1 MEVSMSSTAQGLP
14 SHQTKSK
21 ELPVDSGLSQEGRS
35 ALCDLL
41 GRSLAN
47 TYVLYHKTHAYHWN
61 VTGPLFYSVHKL
73 TEKQYKDMFKAIDDI
88 AERIRALGFPAP
100 IGLKNYDSA
109 ATVEDATGIPEAGTM
124 LRELA
129 LDNQHV
135 GKSMREVVEKAE
147 EIGDTYTADFIT
159 GRIGTHE
166 EFAWML
172 NSLAVDD
179 NEGHLASA

>member
-1 MEVSMSSTAQGLP
+1 MSSTGKGLP
-14 SHQTKSK
+14 SHQTKAK
-21 ELPVDSGLSQEGRS
+21 ELPVESGLSEQGRRD
-35 ALCDLL
+35 LCDLL

-100 IGLKNYDSA
+100 VGLKNYDSA
-109 ATVEDATGIPEAGTM
+109 ATVDDATGIPEAGAM

-135 GKSMREVVEKAE
+135 AKAMREVVEKAE

-159 GRIGTHE
+159 DRIGTHE

-179 NEGHLASA
+179 SQGGLAGGKSTH